1 MRKSHYYLILLTFA
15 NLLFS
20 CKKND
25 ENIVQSVNTKTS
37 TQLKEKQIKSDEV
50 DKEKTEHSSSSAR
63 KTYNTNNQNTLDYY
77 LYLTSPNRD
86 IPDNYV
92 RPASNFSNT
101 ATICCN
107 GICGIPGGTTSS
119 SSTSSFPNS
128 NTNSPVTTTSTST
141 QSSSFGNIIAGTSC
155 IPVFDPNGI
164 PITFKASYG
173 PDPRQIYY
181 IYLPSAAYNGKI
193 VVLIHGGGWVG
204 GPDPTKVDGWA
215 SDYSTDPNTNLVT
228 NLRAEG
234 FVVIAMLYRLVK
246 YGNDDNE
253 IAANDIGFQE
263 QINDIDACVTHV
275 HDNFPSCLN
284 ITTNNIQVFVESA
297 GAHLALMFAYT
308 KANTSYVKSVVSA
321 AGPTNLAQFAGNIQV
336 PSTAHTFTCGGSFK
350 LGNPIS
356 TATYTSTSHNPWFL
370 PTTASDPDDENV
382 VASVNPLN
390 CDILGSTFGKV
401 MNSYRLAQSGVKQ
414 VVANPTAAGSPFIT
428 FSPCNTLVN
437 TRIVPTFIIHG
448 TEDWVVPYTLATNT
462 MSTRLA
468 AVGGLIGTLYS
479 NTLNS
484 ILQWDIPVSYP
495 ANGNRHLIKLY
506 VGGNHGVGNTDA
518 LVRPNIV
525 RWLKGH

>member
-1 MRKSHYYLILLTFA
+1 MRKSHYYLILLTVA

-25 ENIVQSVNTKTS
+25 ENIVQSVNKKTI
-37 TQLKEKQIKSDEV
+37 TQSKEKQINSIDV
-50 DKEKTEHSSSSAR
+50 GKEKTEHSSSNAR
-63 KTYNTNNQNTLDYY
+63 KTFGSSNQNTLAYY

-128 NTNSPVTTTSTST
+128 NTTSTNSPVTTTSTST
-141 QSSSFGNIIAGTSC
+141 QNSSFGNIIAGTSC

-181 IYLPSAAYNGKI
+181 VYLPSATYNGKI
-193 VVLIHGGGWVG
+193 VILIHGGGWVG

-215 SDYSTDPNTNLVT
+215 SDYSTDPNTNLVI

-284 ITTNNIQVFVESA
+284 ITTNNIQVFGESA

-336 PSTAHTFTCGGSFK
+336 PPTAHTFTCGGAFNVS
-350 LGNPIS
+350 NPIPS
-356 TATYTSTSHNPWFL
+356 GSTSHNPFYL
-370 PTTASDPDDENV
+370 PTTATDPNDANV
-382 VASVNPLN
+382 VASVSPLN
-390 CDILGSTFGKV
+390 CNVSNSTDPNTRI

-414 VVANPTAAGSPFIT
+414 VVANPTATGSPFIT
-428 FSPCNTLVN
+428 FSPCNALVN

-448 TEDWVVPYTLATNT
+448 TEDWVVPYTLATST
-462 MSTRLA
+462 MDTRLT
-468 AVGGLIGTLYS
+468 AVGGLIGTYS
-479 NTLNS
+479 SSN
-484 ILQWDIPVSYP
+484 ILQWGLPTTYPV
-495 ANGNRHLIKLY
+495 AGKVHLIKKY
-506 VGGNHGVGNTDA
+506 VGGNHGVGNTDFQ
-518 LVRPNIV
+518 VRPNIIT
-525 RWLKGH
+525 WLKGH